1 MPERVED
8 RSKESIDNLINA
20 GSEIIAGA
28 AGDVIGFLIGGLIG
42 GTGGAAIGGAAAPI
56 IGLTFSKV
64 AKEIKARLLGHRE
77 EVRIGATFTY
87 AVVKI
92 RENITNGQ
100 QIRQDGFFQE
110 QPDQRAAAEEILE
123 GILLVAQR
131 EHEEKKL
138 LFYANLVAN
147 IAFHPEISRA
157 EANLLIRLGERLS
170 YRQICL
176 LKLFM
181 DKNRFR
187 LRQENYRNFGNLG
200 EARVSLLQEI
210 YDLYSQR
217 IIDIR
222 LDLVFG
228 QTLPYLEDIIPGQL
242 NVQAIGTRLYHLME
256 LSRIE
261 SEDLQQIATL
271 LSV

>member
-1 MPERVED
+1 MITHICRKLAEEVKKR
-8 RSKESIDNLINA
+8 
-20 GSEIIAGA
+20 
-28 AGDVIGFLIGGLIG
+28 F
-42 GTGGAAIGGAAAPI
+42 
-56 IGLTFSKV
+56 
-64 AKEIKARLLGHRE
+64 LGHRE
-77 EVRIGATFTY
+77 EVRIGATLTF

-100 QIRQDGFFQE
+100 QVRRDGFFQE

-138 LFYANLVAN
+138 LFYGNLVAN
-147 IAFHPEISRA
+147 IAFHSEISRA

-181 DKNRFR
+181 DKDRFR
-187 LRQENYRNFGNLG
+187 LKQENYRDFGNLG
-200 EARVSLLQEI
+200 EARVALLQEI

-217 IIDIR
+217 IMDLP

-228 QTLPYLEDIIPGQL
+228 QNLPRLEDINPGKL
-242 NVQAIGTRLYHLME
+242 KIQAIGTRLYHLME
-256 LSRIE
+256 LSRVE
-261 SEDLQQIATL
+261 SEDLQEIATL
-271 LSV
+271 LAV